1 MTDGPERR
9 VLEYSE
15 APPRPDARRR
25 RVLYCVGLPLFAWGL
40 THGMRGYELD
50 GLIAA
55 VGALLVAMAL
65 PVRD

>member
-1 MTDGPERR
+1 MADGPELR
-9 VLEYSE
+9 VLEYSQDQ
-15 APPRPDARRR
+15 ARPNPKRR
-25 RVLYCVGLPLFAWGL
+25 RVMYCIGLPLLAFGL
-40 THGMRGYELD
+40 THGIRGYELD